1 MFSTIIMIFMFSNP
15 IPSQNVKK
23 TLNVSTLTRCKFKN
37 KRQEDNENISPTRN
51 YTSISHY
58 D

>member
-1 MFSTIIMIFMFSNP
+1 MFSNP

-51 YTSISHY
+51 YTSILHY